1 MRDQVE
7 QLRVTGG
14 YSKIAKTFHWGF
26 VALFTY
32 AVLKQVDDI
41 GQLRD
46 TALLRF
52 EVLFASAL
60 LIMLGARFLYM
71 RKTQKTSLPEET
83 PYAQKITAKIAHLG
97 MYISLATI
105 AFSGILIGLLYWS
118 GFSNGILI
126 DGAVGLHEVS
136 VTLTYWLIAVHVL
149 AAIYHRFRKDGV
161 WDAMVPFWKEHGS
174 FTNDPPAE

>member
-1 MRDQVE
+1 MRGQGERLDA
-7 QLRVTGG
+7 TGG
-14 YSKIAKTFHWGF
+14 YSKIAKIFHWGF
-26 VALFTY
+26 VALFVY
-32 AVLKQVDDI
+32 GVLKQVDDI

-52 EVLFASAL
+52 EILFASAL

-71 RKTQKTSLPEET
+71 RRTQKTSLPEET
-83 PYAQKITAKIAHLG
+83 PYAQKIAAKTAHLG
-97 MYISLATI
+97 MYISLVTI
-105 AFSGILIGLLYWS
+105 AFSGILIGLLYWL

-126 DGAVGLHEVS
+126 NGAVGLHEVS

-161 WDAMVPFWKEHGS
+161 WDAMVPFWKEHGT
-174 FTNDPPAE
+174 FTNDPPTE

>member
-7 QLRVTGG
+7 RLRVTGG
-14 YSKIAKTFHWGF
+14 YSKIAKTSHWGF
-26 VALFTY
+26 VALFAY
-32 AVLKQVDDI
+32 GVLKQVDDI

-52 EVLFASAL
+52 EILFASAL
-60 LIMLGARFLYM
+60 LILLGVRFFYM
-71 RKTQKTSLPEET
+71 RRTQKTSLPEET
-83 PYAQKITAKIAHLG
+83 PYAQKIAAKIAHLG

-105 AFSGILIGLLYWS
+105 ALSGILIGLLYWS
-118 GFSNGILI
+118 GFSSGILI

-136 VTLTYWLIAVHVL
+136 VTLTYWLITVHIL

>member
-7 QLRVTGG
+7 RLDVTGG

-32 AVLKQVDDI
+32 GVLKQVDDI

-52 EVLFASAL
+52 EILFASAL

-71 RKTQKTSLPEET
+71 RRTQKTSLPEET
-83 PYAQKITAKIAHLG
+83 PYAQKIAAKTAHLG

-105 AFSGILIGLLYWS
+105 AFSGILIGLLYWL

-126 DGAVGLHEVS
+126 DGAVGLHEAS
-136 VTLTYWLIAVHVL
+136 VTVTYWLIAVHVV

-161 WDAMVPFWKEHGS
+161 WDSMVPFWKERTS
-174 FTNDPPAE
+174 FTNNPPAK

>member
-7 QLRVTGG
+7 RLRVTGG
-14 YSKIAKTFHWGF
+14 YSKIAKTSHWGF
-26 VALFTY
+26 VALFAY
-32 AVLKQVDDI
+32 GVLKQVDDI

-52 EVLFASAL
+52 EILFASAL
-60 LIMLGARFLYM
+60 LILLGARFFYM
-71 RKTQKTSLPEET
+71 RRTQKTSLPEET
-83 PYAQKITAKIAHLG
+83 PYAQKIAAKIAHLG

-105 AFSGILIGLLYWS
+105 ALSGILIGLLYWS
-118 GFSNGILI
+118 GFSSGILI

-136 VTLTYWLIAVHVL
+136 VTLTYWLITVHIL

>member
-7 QLRVTGG
+7 RLRVTGG
-14 YSKIAKTFHWGF
+14 YSKIAKTSHWGF
-26 VALFTY
+26 VALFAY
-32 AVLKQVDDI
+32 GVLKQVDEI

-52 EVLFASAL
+52 EILFASAL
-60 LIMLGARFLYM
+60 LILLGARFFYM
-71 RKTQKTSLPEET
+71 RRTQKTSLPEET
-83 PYAQKITAKIAHLG
+83 PYAQKIAAKIAHLG

-105 AFSGILIGLLYWS
+105 ALSGILIGLLYWS
-118 GFSNGILI
+118 GFSSGILI

-136 VTLTYWLIAVHVL
+136 VTLTYWLITVHIL

-161 WDAMVPFWKEHGS
+161 WDAMVPFWKEQGS

>member
-1 MRDQVE
+1 MSDQVE
-7 QLRVTGG
+7 RLDVTGG

-71 RKTQKTSLPEET
+71 RRTQQTSLP
-83 PYAQKITAKIAHLG
+83 
-97 MYISLATI
+97 
-105 AFSGILIGLLYWS
+105 
-118 GFSNGILI
+118 
-126 DGAVGLHEVS
+126 
-136 VTLTYWLIAVHVL
+136 
-149 AAIYHRFRKDGV
+149 
-161 WDAMVPFWKEHGS
+161 
-174 FTNDPPAE
+174 

>member
-1 MRDQVE
+1 MQDQGE
-7 QLRVTGG
+7 RLDATGG
-14 YSKIAKTFHWGF
+14 YSKIAKIFHWGF
-26 VALFTY
+26 VALFAY
-32 AVLKQVDDI
+32 GVLKQVDDI

-52 EVLFASAL
+52 EILFASAL
-60 LIMLGARFLYM
+60 LILLGARFFYM
-71 RKTQKTSLPEET
+71 LRTQKTSLPEET
-83 PYAQKITAKIAHLG
+83 PYAQKIAAKIAHLG

-105 AFSGILIGLLYWS
+105 ALSGILIGLLYWS
-118 GFSNGILI
+118 GFSSGILI

-136 VTLTYWLIAVHVL
+136 VTLTYWLIAVHIL